1 VTSFPLTHYSLEVAL
16 AWYWTDEITDAFVLM
31 GRLDEL
37 SSGGVLAMQI
47 AIRRAESVVEE
58 AAMGLQEDDDA

>member
-1 VTSFPLTHYSLEVAL
+1 MP
-16 AWYWTDEITDAFVLM
+16 WYWTDEITDAIVLM

-37 SSGGVLAMQI
+37 SSGGVLAVQI
-47 AIRRAESVVEE
+47 GIRRAESMLEG

>member
-1 VTSFPLTHYSLEVAL
+1 MP
-16 AWYWTDEITDAFVLM
+16 WYWTDEITDAFVLM